1 MAKTTSLRCRVVE
14 GKDLPAKD
22 VSGSSDP
29 YCVVKVDNEVVA
41 RTATVWKSLNPFWGE
56 EYTLR
61 LPGSFRSLAV
71 YVLDEDTIGQDD
83 VIGKVSLSYQQISA
97 EPQGVDSWLSLAPV
111 VPDEEVQG
119 EIHLELQVPEQGHPR
134 VLRCHLVEARDL
146 APRDLSGT
154 SDPFA
159 RVSCCGHTLETAV
172 IKKTRFPRW
181 DEVLEFELAEGELGG
196 AVLSV
201 EVWDWDIVG
210 KNDFLGRVEFPLDS
224 ICTAPPKGWFQ
235 LLPFP
240 STAEDHGGQ
249 LGALRLAVRLMEDR
263 VLPPRYYQPL
273 IQLLTEPILCP
284 GQPPAGTAL
293 AILEEVTSGE
303 SRQDVATKLVK
314 IFLGQGLAVPL
325 LDYLTAHELARTS
338 DPNTLF
344 RSNSLASKSVEQFMK
359 VVGLPYLHEV
369 LKPVVN
375 RVFEEK
381 KYVELDPGKMELSC
395 SRRMSFKGSQSEARV
410 RESSVELL
418 KGYLGDIVDA
428 IVGSVEKCPF
438 LMRVAFKQLRRR
450 VEERFPSAQHEEV
463 RYFSI
468 SGFLFL
474 RFFAPAVLTPKL
486 FSLREQHA
494 DPRTGRTLL
503 LLAKA
508 LQSIGN
514 LGLQL
519 GQGKEPWM
527 APLHTI
533 LLPSVTRVKAFL
545 DGLVA
550 VEDTEGERVCQ
561 APRGHGGHRWCQVR
575 PYQHLTLGGG
585 IIPTAPPASW
595 EHPREED
602 PLSARQL
609 LLGWLAMGISEGLV
623 PPALSHR
630 SATIKEGYLHTRT
643 SGGHTLLP
651 RFAFKKR
658 YFWLSTEALT
668 YSKSPEWQVRCSIPV
683 LQIRA
688 VERVDEG
695 TFQNPH
701 VMQVVAQD
709 GSGQLHTTYIQ
720 CKSAQELWQWLWALR
735 QASSGNE
742 AMLTTC
748 HPGTF
753 RTGRWTCCLQP
764 AGTAPGCSRTHS
776 TVALGEWSDPLD
788 PAAAAQTLYGHLRQA
803 AARLRAA
810 GAEGPEG
817 GTASECPCP
826 GQADMHTFAQIRMNA
841 RTCSH
846 MFAHPTHTPSL
857 CSSPP
862 PEDSKHGHTR
872 WRTRGHAHARA
883 HSQLCAHA
891 PTCTCMHA
899 RKCTRGRTL
908 MHARVRAPVLPASQH
923 PHKERLT
930 PTLSDTPR
938 GDRPCGHAFQRPGG
952 DPSGDTGT
960 VARHEVY
967 SVTQRCT
974 HGTGCAR
981 LRGAAAGGAGGTGG

>member
-1 MAKTTSLRCRVVE
+1 MAKTTSLHCRVVE

-61 LPGSFRSLAV
+61 LPRGFHNLTV

-83 VIGKVSLSYQQISA
+83 VIGKVSLSRQQISA
-97 EPQGVDSWLSLAPV
+97 EPRGVDSWLSLAPV
-111 VPDEEVQG
+111 DPDEEVQG
-119 EIHLELQVPEQGHPR
+119 EIHLELQVPKQGHPR
-134 VLRCHLVEARDL
+134 VLRCHLIEARDL

-172 IKKTRFPRW
+172 IKKTRFPHW
-181 DEVLEFELAEGELGG
+181 DKVLEFKLAEGELRE

-210 KNDFLGRVEFPLDS
+210 KNDFLGRVEFPLDT
-224 ICTAPPKGWFQ
+224 ICTEPTKGWFQ

-240 STAEDHGGQ
+240 STTEDHGEQ
-249 LGALRLAVRLMEDR
+249 LGALRLAVRLVEDT
-263 VLPPRYYQPL
+263 VLPAPYYQPL

-284 GQPPAGTAL
+284 GQPPSSTAL
-293 AILEEVTSGE
+293 AVLEEVTSGE

-314 IFLGQGLAVPL
+314 IFLRQGLAVPL
-325 LDYLTAHELARTS
+325 LDYLTTRELARTT

-375 RVFEEK
+375 RIFEEK
-381 KYVELDPGKMELSC
+381 KYVELDPGKMELSR
-395 SRRMSFKGSQSEARV
+395 SRRISFKGSLSEARV
-410 RESSVELL
+410 RDSSLELL

-428 IVGSVEKCPF
+428 IVGSVEKCP
-438 LMRVAFKQLRRR
+438 LIMRVAFKQLRGR

-494 DPRTGRTLL
+494 DARTSRTLL

-527 APLHTI
+527 APLHAV
-533 LLPSVTRVKAFL
+533 LQPSVTRVKAFL
-545 DGLVA
+545 DSLVT
-550 VEDTEGERVCQ
+550 VESTEVTAGEGPVPRV
-561 APRGHGGHRWCQVR
+561 
-575 PYQHLTLGGG
+575 LF
-585 IIPTAPPASW
+585 
-595 EHPREED
+595 HP
-602 PLSARQL
+602 
-609 LLGWLAMGISEGLV
+609 
-623 PPALSHR
+623 

-643 SGGHTLLP
+643 AGGPVLLP

-683 LQIRA
+683 PRIRA

-695 TFQNPH
+695 TFQHPH
-701 VMQVVAQD
+701 VMQIVAQD
-709 GSGQLHTTYIQ
+709 DAGQLHTTYIQ
-720 CKSAQELWQWLWALR
+720 CKSAQELWQWLWVLR
-735 QASSGNE
+735 QASSTNE
-742 AMLTTC
+742 AMLPTC
-748 HPGTF
+748 HPGAF
-753 RTGRWTCCLQP
+753 RAGRWTCCLQP
-764 AGTAPGCSRTHS
+764 TCTAPGCSRTHG
-776 TVALGEWSDPLD
+776 TVALGEWNDPLD
-788 PAAAAQTLYGHLRQA
+788 PAAAAQTLYGHLRRA
-803 AARLRAA
+803 GARLWAA
-810 GAEGPEG
+810 GTEGPVG
-817 GTASECPCP
+817 GVGSDPP
-826 GQADMHTFAQIRMNA
+826 SGQAGEPHRRRLQAVLRDLDIAHDAFASRDGA
-841 RTCSH
+841 PGPPPSP
-846 MFAHPTHTPSL
+846 PTAPSL
-857 CSSPP
+857 PTAPGPPAAPSPAP
-862 PEDSKHGHTR
+862 GPCGRHLTGGNEDYNP
-872 WRTRGHAHARA
+872 
-883 HSQLCAHA
+883 QHA
-891 PTCTCMHA
+891 PHS
-899 RKCTRGRTL
+899 L
-908 MHARVRAPVLPASQH
+908 
-923 PHKERLT
+923 
-930 PTLSDTPR
+930 
-938 GDRPCGHAFQRPGG
+938 
-952 DPSGDTGT
+952 
-960 VARHEVY
+960 
-967 SVTQRCT
+967 
-974 HGTGCAR
+974 
-981 LRGAAAGGAGGTGG
+981 